1 MKDIITF
8 YVTNQDHEYYKPFL
22 EIKNELNL
30 SRGRLINDAIK
41 EYVINHKKK
50 THNSLENYIKNENF
64 IKTPDII
71 DNSDKWIKYAK
82 KSDDKNLKEI
92 SNQTNIITTI
102 LEFFLKFP
110 KNERKYKN
118 VTVRDMMNYSKAF

>member
-1 MKDIITF
+1 MI
-8 YVTNQDHEYYKPFL
+8 
-22 EIKNELNL
+22 
-30 SRGRLINDAIK
+30 LIC
-41 EYVINHKKK
+41 
-50 THNSLENYIKNENF
+50 YIKNENF

>member
-8 YVTNQDHEYYKPFL
+8 YVTNDDLKYYNSFL
-22 EIKNELNL
+22 EIKNTLNL
-30 SRGRLINDAIK
+30 SRGRLINEAIK
-41 EYVINHKKK
+41 EYVINHQKK
-50 THNSLENYIKNENF
+50 THNSLENYIKNEDF

-82 KSDDKNLKEI
+82 KTDDKNLKEI

-102 LEFFLKFP
+102 IEFFLKFP
-110 KNERKYKN
+110 KNERIHKN
-118 VTVRDMMNYSKAF
+118 VSVRDMMSYSRGF